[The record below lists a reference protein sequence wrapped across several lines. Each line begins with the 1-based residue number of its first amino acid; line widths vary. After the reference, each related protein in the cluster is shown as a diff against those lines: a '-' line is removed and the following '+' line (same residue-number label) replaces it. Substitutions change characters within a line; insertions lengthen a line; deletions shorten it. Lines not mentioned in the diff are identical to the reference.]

1 MEFRNLTPFS
11 VMEYAMDDKHNDRH
25 RVVVMKTG
33 FLLKQDDHAQWHAV
47 LMENP
52 PLPLCVEDEFLGE
65 MNVSPVLRESDLAPF
80 KPACDIIINGTVHT
94 PDGIALPEMKAGV
107 LMRTSSGEVV
117 LNKTLRVTGKRF
129 YRRQTLTGQWYET
142 EPEPFTSLSLDY
154 RYAFGGECRVEADSQ
169 YADRIPDDDLL
180 TEDQRGEHPDQ
191 DNPPL
196 AHRACPVN
204 PLGLGYMQPWFVS
217 ACEVTQV
224 EAPRI
229 IATESPFTLRQF
241 TDCLDDKA
249 DWFAPEYQPAGFG
262 AISRVWWPRLLLA
275 GTYDEEW
282 LETQFPDLP
291 DDFDFNYWNCAP
303 DDQRIPFPLPGAEFV
318 LTGFRPEGDI
328 HFCLP
333 AHEGRLLLRAMSGH
347 RMPLPMLLDTI
358 EINTDTLTVALT
370 WRFLLPG
377 NTPPV
382 RVLEARYRTRSA

>member
-33 FLLKQDDHAQWHAV
+33 FLLKQGEHAQWQAV

-52 PLPLCVEDEFLGE
+52 PLPLCVEDEYLEE
-65 MNVSPVLRESDLAPF
+65 MNLSSVLRESDLAPF

-94 PDGIALPEMKAGV
+94 PGGIALPEMKAGV
-107 LMRTSSGEVV
+107 LMRTLSGEVV

-154 RYAFGGECRVEADSQ
+154 RYAFGGECRVEADSK
-169 YADRIPDDDLL
+169 YADHIPEECLL
-180 TEDQRGEHPDQ
+180 TEELRGEHPDQ
-191 DNPPL
+191 DNLPL

-204 PLGLGYMQPWFVS
+204 PQGLGFMQSWYLS

-229 IATESPFTLRQF
+229 IATDSPFTLRQF

-262 AISRVWWPRLLLA
+262 VISRVWWPRLLLA

-282 LETQFPDLP
+282 LETRFPDLP
-291 DDFDFNYWNCAP
+291 DDFNFNYWNCAP
-303 DDQRIPFPLPGAEFV
+303 DDQRIPYPLPGAEFV

-328 HFCLP
+328 HFYLP